1 MLKTIHKEVEF
12 GVGDEVRVTQII
24 EEADKKRTQSFEG
37 IVISIK
43 GREENSSFTVRRIGA
58 GQIGIERI
66 FPLSSPNVEKIKV
79 VRHGVR
85 GVNSA
90 KLYYIRYKSKRDI
103 EEIYSRAQRRGNAAT
118 EKKATKKKS
127 SGRSKNKNK

>member
-1 MLKTIHKEVEF
+1 MLKTMHKEVEF

-24 EEADKKRTQSFEG
+24 EEGDKKRTQSFEG

-43 GREENSSFTVRRIGA
+43 GRQENSSFTVRRFGA

-66 FPLSSPNVEKIKV
+66 FPLYSPNVDKIKV
-79 VRHGVR
+79 IRGGMR

-90 KLYYIRYKSKRDI
+90 KLYYIRNKSSRDI
-103 EEIYSRAQRRGNAAT
+103 EEIYSRAQRRGNPVT
-118 EKKATKKKS
+118 IKKAPRKKA
-127 SGRSKNKNK
+127 

>member
-90 KLYYIRYKSKRDI
+90 KLYYIRNKSKREI
-103 EEIYSRAQRRGNAAT
+103 EEIYSRAQRRGNAVT
-118 EKKATKKKS
+118 DNKATRKKS
-127 SGRSKNKNK
+127 SGRSKNKDK